1 MTPEAEAHAS
11 VQPDTIL
18 RVDAVAERIGLAR
31 PTIYR
36 MVKDGEFPRPVKIT
50 TRAVG
55 WRESDLSAWIA
66 SRKPAD
72 PPAPGGR
79 KPGGEARAAAG

>member
-1 MTPEAEAHAS
+1 MTPEAQPS
-11 VQPDTIL
+11 VQPDAIL
-18 RVDAVAERIGLAR
+18 RADAVAERIGLAR

-36 MVKDGEFPRPVKIT
+36 MVKAGEFPRPVKIT

-66 SRKPAD
+66 SREPV
-72 PPAPGGR
+72 
-79 KPGGEARAAAG
+79 EA

>member
-1 MTPEAEAHAS
+1 MTPTPEAHTG
-11 VQPDTIL
+11 VQPDAIL

-66 SRKPAD
+66 SREPV
-72 PPAPGGR
+72 
-79 KPGGEARAAAG
+79 EE

>member
-1 MTPEAEAHAS
+1 MTPETHTS
-11 VQPDTIL
+11 VQPDAIL

-66 SRKPAD
+66 SREPDA
-72 PPAPGGR
+72 
-79 KPGGEARAAAG
+79 E

>member
-1 MTPEAEAHAS
+1 MSPETHTN
-11 VQPDTIL
+11 VQPDAIL
-18 RVDAVAERIGLAR
+18 RIAAVADRIGLAR

-36 MVKDGEFPRPVKIT
+36 MVKDGEFPRPIKIT

-66 SRKPAD
+66 SREPA
-72 PPAPGGR
+72 
-79 KPGGEARAAAG
+79 EA